1 MDYLTDPTL
10 YTGTSLSSAPAT
22 EPTTPRKNAT
32 VSHGVT
38 HRNDVGRHRIWLDS
52 DTQHLLGLA
61 IPTGTGAEEADP
73 ESENG
78 GGPPK
83 VSFTIEIGASGHV
96 QEVGNVSEEAAA
108 ARASGKTKLDSGLR
122 KLSSVKSF
130 EINAKTTEV
139 QQHREE
145 IGVDHAVRS
154 EVDGRACLYFSSKEQ
169 CRRAAA
175 WFKHHKQAQLVEHVA
190 AGCDY
195 SACEEARLAGNGK
208 GEDEAGRE
216 RKG

>member
-1 MDYLTDPTL
+1 MA
-10 YTGTSLSSAPAT
+10 SASSSSTT

-32 VSHGVT
+32 ASHGVT

-61 IPTGTGAEEADP
+61 VPTGTGAEKADP

-83 VSFTIEIGASGHV
+83 VSFTIEIGASGQM
-96 QEVGNVSEEAAA
+96 QEVENLSEEAAA
-108 ARASGKTKLDSGLR
+108 ARASGKKKLDSGLL
-122 KLSSVKSF
+122 KLASAKSF
-130 EINAKTTEV
+130 EIDAKTTKV
-139 QQHREE
+139 QQHSEE
-145 IGVDHAVRS
+145 IRVDHMVRS

-175 WFKHHKQAQLVEHVA
+175 WFKHHKQAQMVEHVA

-208 GEDEAGRE
+208 GEDDAGR
-216 RKG
+216 KGKG